1 MAYANSTGQLNSI
14 EFMGE
19 SKIIG
24 PDGIDIA
31 NANVGEKL
39 ISAEIDTDQIK
50 LVREKLPYLNDSKS
64 LQ

>member
-1 MAYANSTGQLNSI
+1 
-14 EFMGE
+14 MGE

-24 PDGIDIA
+24 PDGLDLA
-31 NANVGEKL
+31 NANIGEKL
-39 ISAEIDTDQIK
+39 IAAEIDTDQIS

>member
-1 MAYANSTGQLNSI
+1 
-14 EFMGE
+14 MGE

-24 PDGIDIA
+24 PDGLDLA
-31 NANVGEKL
+31 NAGIDEK
-39 ISAEIDTDQIK
+39 IIAAEIDTDQIS